1 MSPKTPDEAQGRW
14 IWHYTGRDRPVR
26 SAMKQI
32 LQEVHMRSKSD
43 VIRMV
48 EKAKS
53 FYKNSGKRIAFAEFT
68 NPNGAF
74 VEDEIYVFVLTGC

>member
-1 MSPKTPDEAQGRW
+1 
-14 IWHYTGRDRPVR
+14 
-26 SAMKQI
+26 
-32 LQEVHMRSKSD
+32 MRTKSD

-68 NPNGAF
+68 R
-74 VEDEIYVFVLTGC
+74 TKCMSMS